1 MGNCFAHHCW
11 IWRYLPHF
19 RHRPYNYNDF
29 FCIWNSNCCASC
41 WHYYGRLYGRN
52 QYQIKNRAPAPTG
65 TRPKQYRQRGKAVA
79 QYRPQGYCTTKTP
92 RCIVSCT
99 YFGQRGVFFM
109 SFFTFSTVIFTGVPR
124 PEMIRASSA
133 YIFTASIA
141 APPFCCIH
149 TRAAAAVCGRRHAA
163 A

>member
-1 MGNCFAHHCW
+1 MKKQYLDAEKASAILQEPGDNKCFANSRLRGCPAESSQVLHGGSRKPFHNKNKK
-11 IWRYLPHF
+11 P
-19 RHRPYNYNDF
+19 RPLL
-29 FCIWNSNCCASC
+29 A
-41 WHYYGRLYGRN
+41 
-52 QYQIKNRAPAPTG
+52 QG
-65 TRPKQYRQRGKAVA
+65 TRPKQYRQHGKAVA

-109 SFFTFSTVIFTGVPR
+109 SFFTFSTVIFTGIPR

-149 TRAAAAVCGRRHAA
+149 TRAAAAVCGRRRAA
-163 A
+163 